1 MKNIILFILLF
12 AGVELMFSCST
23 QSNIANKRISNESY
37 IKYLSSVVNDT
48 NFFEIPELKIVDSSI
63 YPILDSLLLWSEK
76 CKYFDNLVKDLYSFR
91 FEVKPEKDKFLYSA
105 NAHLS
110 PAQAIGLIL
119 VEAGIINKI
128 ENIGIFYYKHHLFVI
143 PMANYRDQ
151 KELEYFPFVKQLD
164 KKLKIRAPKFLEERV
179 YDSYIDFIKL
189 NDGYKI
195 INKEI
200 CGYQILIR

>member
-1 MKNIILFILLF
+1 MKQIILLIFLF
-12 AGVELMFSCST
+12 VGVELMFSCGT
-23 QSNIANKRISNESY
+23 QRNIANKRIYNESY

-48 NFFEIPELKIVDSSI
+48 NFFEISELKIVDSSI
-63 YPILDSLLLWSEK
+63 CPILDSLMLWSEK
-76 CKYFDNLVKDLYSFR
+76 CKYFDTHVKNLYSFR
-91 FEVKPEKDKFLYSA
+91 FEVKPEKDKFLYIA

-119 VEAGIINKI
+119 VEAEIVKKI
-128 ENIGIFYYKHHLFVI
+128 ENIGIFYYRHHLFVV

-164 KKLKIRAPKFLEERV
+164 KKLRIRAPKFLEERV
-179 YDSYIDFIKL
+179 YDSYINFIKL

-195 INKEI
+195 VNNEI
-200 CGYQILIR
+200 CGYQILIQ